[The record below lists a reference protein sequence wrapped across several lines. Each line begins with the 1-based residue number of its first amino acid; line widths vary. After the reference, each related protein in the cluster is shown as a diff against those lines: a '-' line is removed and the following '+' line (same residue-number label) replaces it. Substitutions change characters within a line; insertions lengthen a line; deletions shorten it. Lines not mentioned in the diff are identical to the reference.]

1 MYSIIAIILLIIILV
16 EFYSAFKNSRTTI
29 TNKSTHYENKNKNEK
44 NNENENEKNNEN
56 ENESNKKMP
65 VKYNKFS
72 VKGDKLINHFAGYI
86 YLKENYNFFIKEKN
100 KTTMAKKNKIYK
112 IDTDFTVEVLDV
124 NGKTTFYYYI
134 KSQ

>member
-29 TNKSTHYENKNKNEK
+29 INKSTHDENEKYNENEK
-44 NNENENEKNNEN
+44 NNENEN

>member
-1 MYSIIAIILLIIILV
+1 
-16 EFYSAFKNSRTTI
+16 
-29 TNKSTHYENKNKNEK
+29 
-44 NNENENEKNNEN
+44 
-56 ENESNKKMP
+56 MP